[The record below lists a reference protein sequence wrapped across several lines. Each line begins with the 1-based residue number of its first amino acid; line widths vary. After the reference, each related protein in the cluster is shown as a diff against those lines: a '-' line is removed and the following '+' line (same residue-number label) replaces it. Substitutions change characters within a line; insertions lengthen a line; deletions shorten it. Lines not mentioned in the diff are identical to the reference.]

1 MTQKRPASSWG
12 RNEPVK
18 RGNSSQLDTPATL
31 QAFENRACKQ
41 EGGPDLL
48 QGLKTLPLISRDTW
62 TASFSRQENPPRDR
76 CLKEELF
83 SVVIHYGFQVVVVIF
98 QYDSGLSA
106 GKSSFGFKLG
116 MLTVFGNNLFQCAK
130 CFEIKLNN
138 KNTRVLCKLLTM
150 KPNSQDDT

>member
-83 SVVIHYGFQVVVVIF
+83 SVVIHSGFQ
-98 QYDSGLSA
+98 DHTWKPLSLLYFSMIQA
-106 GKSSFGFKLG
+106 YLQ
-116 MLTVFGNNLFQCAK
+116 GNPAL
-130 CFEIKLNN
+130 
-138 KNTRVLCKLLTM
+138 VL
-150 KPNSQDDT
+150 S